1 MSWLVAGL
9 GVLILIVVFLNW
21 FKSAQPK
28 AVIDVGKWVFLGL
41 VGILVLFMIVTGRFN
56 MLWVAAM
63 AVLPWINR
71 FRMARNLYN
80 SMRGPSS
87 GRTSTV
93 RSRFLEMRLD
103 HDTED
108 LSGTVIEG
116 TFKGRELED
125 MSMPDLIALLDELS
139 AQDAKSAELLET
151 YLDRT
156 QPSDWRDSWNRADT
170 AGNGPTDSPPR
181 SGTMTVDEARDIL
194 GVDESATEDE
204 IVAAHRRLMKINHPD
219 RGGSTYLAAKI
230 NQAKDMLLGS

>member
-9 GVLILIVVFLNW
+9 GILILIVVFLNW

-108 LSGTVIEG
+108 LTGTVIEG
-116 TFKGRELED
+116 SFKGRELED

-156 QPSDWRDSWNRADT
+156 QPSDWRDSWNRADS
-170 AGNGPTDSPPR
+170 GGDSQTDSPPR